1 MVQSSLSDRDP
12 TLSLSSA
19 DIRLVR
25 IHLTL
30 CIPYFSPSLQAA
42 VDIMEKEGA
51 SLVDRP
57 RNISAGEILS
67 GGMRVLLTRY
77 GDRFRKMRRYAP
89 LLVFE

>member
-1 MVQSSLSDRDP
+1 MVQCSLFDKDP
-12 TLSLSSA
+12 TLSSSSA
-19 DIRLVR
+19 DIRSVR
-25 IHLTL
+25 IPLTL
-30 CIPYFSPSLQAA
+30 SAPNFSPSLQAA

-77 GDRFRKMRRYAP
+77 GDRFRKMRRYGT